1 MKQEKIGKFI
11 AQLRKEQNIS
21 QEELAKK
28 LCISRQAISKW
39 EVGKIL
45 PDAFNLQKLSEI
57 FNVDVNELL
66 TGEHITKTES
76 EAITNYYFHIYNV
89 KNKKKKIIIYLL
101 LSLLLL
107 LLVISS
113 IFFTNNYGKTK
124 VYQISGETENF
135 FTSDGLFVITSGK
148 SYFKMDLETTDEI
161 RDSIEKMKLYYT
173 GTGGYIYTIFFC
185 ENCKELNITLYDF
198 NGYNVHF
205 DMRDLEN
212 ILKNTKLEI
221 TYNGKTEII
230 DLEFKEDYINNK
242 FFYPKVETISSV
254 PVIND
259 YEQEENDNKLIE
271 GLKPKLIKSYDGYV
285 LEKKM
290 SSHDIFVAI
299 LDGSIYLEIIKD
311 GQLSEY
317 YSYLEE
323 NDVLL
328 YEKYDDE
335 KKILSLLMDI
345 RTDTCTKAI
354 GKCGNVK
361 EIFNNFVSILNEI

>member
-1 MKQEKIGKFI
+1 M
-11 AQLRKEQNIS
+11 
-21 QEELAKK
+21 
-28 LCISRQAISKW
+28 C
-39 EVGKIL
+39 
-45 PDAFNLQKLSEI
+45 
-57 FNVDVNELL
+57 LL
-66 TGEHITKTES
+66 LLYH
-76 EAITNYYFHIYNV
+76 F
-89 KNKKKKIIIYLL
+89 KIIIYLL

-107 LLVISS
+107 LLVVSS
-113 IFFTNNYGKTK
+113 IYFTNNYGKTK

-173 GTGGYIYTIFFC
+173 GTGGYVYTIFFC
-185 ENCKELNITLYDF
+185 ENCKELNIMLYDF

-205 DMRDLEN
+205 DIRDLEN

-221 TYNGKTEII
+221 TYNGKTEIM

-242 FFYPKVETISSV
+242 FFYPKIEQISSG

-259 YEQEENDNKLIE
+259 YEQKENDNKLIE
-271 GLKPKLIKSYDGYV
+271 ELKPKLIKSYDGYV

-290 SSHDIFVAI
+290 SSYDIFVAI
-299 LDGSIYLEIIKD
+299 LDGSIYLEIIRD
-311 GQLSEY
+311 GKLSEY

-335 KKILSLLMDI
+335 KKILSLLMHI
-345 RTDTCTKAI
+345 KTDTCTKSI

>member
-21 QEELAKK
+21 QEELVKK

-39 EVGKIL
+39 EVGKTL

-113 IFFTNNYGKTK
+113 IFFTNNYSKTK
-124 VYQISGETENF
+124 V
-135 FTSDGLFVITSGK
+135 
-148 SYFKMDLETTDEI
+148 ETTDEI

-290 SSHDIFVAI
+290 S
-299 LDGSIYLEIIKD
+299 
-311 GQLSEY
+311 
-317 YSYLEE
+317 
-323 NDVLL
+323 LL
-328 YEKYDDE
+328 
-335 KKILSLLMDI
+335 
-345 RTDTCTKAI
+345 R
-354 GKCGNVK
+354 
-361 EIFNNFVSILNEI
+361 F